1 MAPDASSDPQAVPSL
16 RIGFLGP
23 EGTFTEEAL
32 LGEDDYAAAAITPS
46 RDRRERCLK
55 LTADS

>member
-1 MAPDASSDPQAVPSL
+1 MASDAPSDPSSRPSL

-32 LGEDDYAAAAITPS
+32 LGEAAYDGSEFTPMVGVATS
-46 RDRRERCLK
+46 DH
-55 LTADS
+55 AVPFQ